1 MKGHCFNYLARDHKV
16 AMCRSP
22 TKCWS
27 CRRSGHISTGCPSRK
42 TFNFNHHAHFTH
54 QLAGNKQPDEASSEL
69 LLWTVASHLVQL
81 QESAEDPMLLEA
93 ELACSQQEANHDKM
107 VQ

>member
-1 MKGHCFNYLARDHKV
+1 MHT
-16 AMCRSP
+16 SP
-22 TKCWS
+22 
-27 CRRSGHISTGCPSRK
+27 ISWP
-42 TFNFNHHAHFTH
+42 AH
-54 QLAGNKQPDEASSEL
+54 KQPDEASSEL

-81 QESAEDPMLLEA
+81 PESAEDPMLLEA